1 LSKHDAVRR
10 LLDAHLLL
18 LLDGDQGTEEAARDA
33 MAAGVGAVEVPAN
46 EGVAA
51 VVQAGLDLV
60 VVAGTVT
67 TAVQAW
73 DAVETGAHAVSAVPL
88 DAEIAAVCEAADVV
102 MIAVASDTAQVT
114 SALALHPDFLR
125 VPAELAAA
133 VATDTPV
140 IVDVRVSPLPVR
152 CSPSPRGPW
161 TRALPRNYGC
171 GCWRWSVRQRAR
183 PNQVDDTAV
192 IVRSEPHIGNLPA
205 AQTLAAE
212 RSGCGRQRK
221 ATSSR
226 TGPRHQ

>member
-1 LSKHDAVRR
+1 MSKHDAVRR
-10 LLDAHLLL
+10 LLDARLLL

-73 DAVETGAHAVSAVPL
+73 DAVETGTHAVSAVPL
-88 DAEIAAVCEAADVV
+88 DAEIAAVCEAADVAI
-102 MIAVASDTAQVT
+102 IAVVADTAQMAT
-114 SALALHPDFLR
+114 ALILRPDFLR

-140 IVDVRVSPLPVR
+140 IVDVPASGEPSSGAVLAVSARSLDAR
-152 CSPSPRGPW
+152 SPEELRLRLLALVGP
-161 TRALPRNYGC
+161 
-171 GCWRWSVRQRAR
+171 
-183 PNQVDDTAV
+183 
-192 IVRSEPHIGNLPA
+192 
-205 AQTLAAE
+205 
-212 RSGCGRQRK
+212 
-221 ATSSR
+221 ATSL
-226 TGPRHQ
+226 P